1 MLTRSKRIHEV
12 RNQGATPLALEALL
26 LFALP
31 LLFTLQK
38 LVVLPLLGDI
48 EYNHWLPL
56 ILSKIYSLDESS
68 SFSCSSSGSSAKGKG
83 QRFALCPRRENACKN
98 EPYGVRQ
105 NRLRQAENNRHFL

>member
-12 RNQGATPLALEALL
+12 RNQGETPLALEALL

-56 ILSKIYSLDESS
+56 ILSKNFIVLIILYFL
-68 SFSCSSSGSSAKGKG
+68 
-83 QRFALCPRRENACKN
+83 L
-98 EPYGVRQ
+98 VR
-105 NRLRQAENNRHFL
+105 LVIVVLVVLYLVPFDHF

>member
-26 LFALP
+26 LLALP

-56 ILSKIYSLDESS
+56 ILSKIFIVLI
-68 SFSCSSSGSSAKGKG
+68 K
-83 QRFALCPRRENACKN
+83 L
-98 EPYGVRQ
+98 
-105 NRLRQAENNRHFL
+105 HFLLVHLVVVVLAVLYLVPFDHF